1 MLVNNIVIDIVL
13 KKIFIFLTFL
23 FFGTA
28 ANALEV
34 EPLKIL
40 FIGNSYTQMN
50 EMPSILQKMVDKS
63 GEKAIIERNTKSG
76 ASFKIHSERKDMYAS
91 IKSRNWDYVVLQGY
105 SRELSYTPEYIDSA
119 TVPFVNKI
127 IDSIYAKNACTNV
140 LLFMT
145 WGYEGGFLDREEVN
159 TYEKMAHSI
168 ERGYRY
174 LSSLYNIAVVPVG
187 MVWKSVKQ
195 KSDEDLYV
203 ADRAHPSVNGSYLA
217 ACTFYNVIFGFDY
230 NDRGLVS
237 MVNSDFHLVI
247 REEVHNIVTENRQ
260 LYKLNEKRFILRS
273 YISDKGLCSLTF
285 SSYFPLANS
294 IKWSFGDG
302 NSSTALKGTHV
313 FKNSGTYIVR
323 IQVQEDCGMKIQE
336 RRVYFNKPSEL
347 EKLKKK
353 KFRFPRKKK
362 KKKT

>member
-1 MLVNNIVIDIVL
+1 VL
-13 KKIFIFLTFL
+13 KKVLIFLTFL
-23 FFGTA
+23 FFCNA
-28 ANALEV
+28 SNALQV

-50 EMPSILQKMVDKS
+50 EMPSILQKMVDKT
-63 GEKAIIERNTKSG
+63 GVKAIIERNTQSG
-76 ASFKIHSERKDMYAS
+76 ASFKTHSERKDMYAA
-91 IKSRNWDYVVLQGY
+91 IKSRNWDYIVLQGY

-127 IDSIYAKNACTNV
+127 IDSIYAKNTCTNI
-140 LLFMT
+140 LFFMT
-145 WGYEGGFLDREEVN
+145 WGYKDGFMDREEVN
-159 TYEKMAHSI
+159 TYDKMTYNI

-187 MVWKSVKQ
+187 VVWKSVKQ

-237 MVNSDFHLVI
+237 LVNSDFHLLI
-247 REEVHNIVTENRQ
+247 REEVHNIITENRQ

-273 YISDKGLCSLTF
+273 YISDKGMYSLTF
-285 SSYFPLANS
+285 SSHFPLANS

-302 NSSTALKGTHV
+302 SRSSALKGTHV
-313 FKNSGTYIVR
+313 FKNPGTYIVR
-323 IQVQEDCGMKIQE
+323 IQVQEDCGMKIHE

-347 EKLKKK
+347 EKLEKR
-353 KFRFPRKKK
+353 KFRLSRKKK
-362 KKKT
+362 KT

>member
-1 MLVNNIVIDIVL
+1 MLLNSRVIDIVL
-13 KKIFIFLTFL
+13 KRILIFLIFF
-23 FFGTA
+23 FFGIA

-76 ASFKIHSERKDMYAS
+76 ASFKIHSERKDMYAA
-91 IKSRNWDYVVLQGY
+91 IKSRNWDYVVLQGF

-159 TYEKMAHSI
+159 TYEKMADSI
-168 ERGYRY
+168 ECGYRY

-195 KSDEDLYV
+195 KSDEDLYI

-217 ACTFYNVIFGFDY
+217 ACTFYNVIFGFFDF
-230 NDRGLVS
+230 NNRGLVS
-237 MVNSDFHLVI
+237 NVNSDFDLVVS
-247 REEVHNIVTENRQ
+247 EEVNNILTENRQ
-260 LYKLNEKRFILRS
+260 LYKLNEKQFILRT
-273 YISDKGLCSLTF
+273 YINNKGMCSLTF
-285 SSYFPLANS
+285 SSYFPSANS

-302 NSSTALKGTHV
+302 DSSKAIKGTHV

-323 IQVQEDCGMKIQE
+323 IEVQEDCGIKIQE
-336 RRVYFNKPSEL
+336 RRVYFNKPL
-347 EKLKKK
+347 EHEKFKKK
-353 KFRFPRKKK
+353 KFRFSRKKN
-362 KKKT
+362 KT